1 MMQQKIKDLKRKLKN
16 LGRKMKNMKQI
27 RLTIVKEQNKKS
39 KPKCETTN

>member
-1 MMQQKIKDLKRKLKN
+1 MQQKIKDLKRKLKN

-27 RLTIVKEQNKKS
+27 RLTIAKERNKKS